1 MKIEVEKEDLQA
13 LFDLVQGSMDWG
25 SGFYDLDD
33 VTAMMHIAPL
43 LGLDEMD
50 GVPSNLA
57 GTVAHSYAERPT
69 PETTYGGV
77 RVDRSGFLVTA
88 KKTVRLVCKYCSLQE
103 NAQIHHVTESVFDD
117 PELDLGRG

>member
-1 MKIEVEKEDLQA
+1 MKIEVEMEDLQA

-33 VTAMMHIAPL
+33 VTAMMHIAPM

-57 GTVAHSYAERPT
+57 GTVAHSYAERPL
-69 PETTYGGV
+69 PETTYQ
-77 RVDRSGFLVTA
+77 RVINRDGFLVA
-88 KKTVRLVCKYCSLQE
+88 DVASKKIVCKWCSLQE
-103 NAQIHHVTESVFDD
+103 SAPIHHVTTSVFDD